1 MRWVVVLAGLALG
14 CPTPSQYTATRPGL
28 PCDRATRVA
37 YRTLVA
43 LGYTVTD
50 VVVASPERTG
60 GVTGT
65 KTEPGGTTR
74 TGRVA
79 ITCDAKGAVLR
90 PIEDA
95 VIPDFDFSRAFMYS
109 FTTLV
114 QRPDVEEPA
123 ATIGLQILV
132 HAIGPQQATL
142 DLGGVPTAGGAVP
155 VRV

>member
-1 MRWVVVLAGLALG
+1 MRWGVVLAGLALG
-14 CPTPSQYTATRPGL
+14 CPTPSQYTATRPRL
-28 PCDRATRVA
+28 PCARAPRRA
-37 YRTLVA
+37 PRTLIA

-65 KTEPGGTTR
+65 KTDADGTTR

-95 VIPDFDFSRAFMYS
+95 VIPDYEFSRAFTYS

-123 ATIGLQILV
+123 AAVGLQFLV
-132 HAIGPQQATL
+132 HAIGPQEATL
-142 DLGGVPTAGGAVP
+142 EI
-155 VRV
+155 